1 MEKEKLKKQTNFNAQ
16 KLKNNKAITL
26 IALVVT
32 IVVLLILAGISISL
46 VIGDNGLIQKS
57 KDAKLETRTGTV
69 EDEVTVWK
77 QNNAVNRSLGNG
89 TDDPDAMIQ
98 GLIDRGL
105 LNEDEI
111 DREQEIITIK
121 RKNGSVVKQISYSN
135 VDINISKTPEIEK
148 SGGVM
153 LKVTSV
159 EGMTIP
165 NMNVWDEF
173 ENKDY
178 TELLEYINSL
188 NEEQKKEKIKK
199 MLPEY
204 VNKMTAETENPSNCK
219 TFEDAV
225 TLLYKNWGMEVPT
238 ENLEEEFWKIIIEEG
253 DGGIDGFLG
262 ECIETLYYNEDSK
275 EIKGYTVTNPDGEE
289 SSKYIAKENGTYTF
303 KVKDLV
309 TGKIYTKKVEVT
321 NVETDDKYYIANI
334 KQFDIEEGTAK
345 IITKIASAN
354 EVKISMMLNTWC
366 IGLRSKDTDNLDT
379 FEEAY
384 IVYNNEKI
392 DISSIIKNKES
403 YNYIVGDQIEIR
415 KLLNLGLIGWSKF
428 EENEQLFIIVK
439 DGVEYKGF
447 AKVGE
452 V

>member
-1 MEKEKLKKQTNFNAQ
+1 MKKEKLKKQTNFNTQ

-57 KDAKLETRTGTV
+57 KDAKLETRAGTV

-135 VDINISKTPEIEK
+135 VDINISKTPETKK
-148 SGGVM
+148 SGVVV
-153 LKVTSV
+153 LNVTSV

-173 ENKDY
+173 GNEDY

-199 MLPEY
+199 MLPEAM
-204 VNKMTAETENPSNCK
+204 NKSTAESENPSNCK

-225 TLLYKNWGMEVPT
+225 KLGFKDLGMEVPT
-238 ENLEEEFWKIIIEEG
+238 ENLEEEFWKIIEEG

-334 KQFDIEEGTAK
+334 KQFDIEDGTAK

-354 EVKISMMLNTWC
+354 EVKISISFDTWC

-392 DISSIIKNKES
+392 DISSIIENKES
-403 YNYIVGDQIEIR
+403 YNYIEGVQIGN
-415 KLLNLGLIGWSKF
+415 LLDLKSSDWSKF
-428 EENEQLFIIVK
+428 KENEQLFIIVK

-447 AKVGE
+447 AKVGK

>member
-1 MEKEKLKKQTNFNAQ
+1 MKKEKLKKQTNFNTQ

-57 KDAKLETRTGTV
+57 KDAKLETRAGTV

-77 QNNAVNRSLGNG
+77 QNNAVNRSIGNG
-89 TDDPDAMIQ
+89 TDDPDTMIQ

-121 RKNGSVVKQISYSN
+121 RKNGSIVKQISYSN

-173 ENKDY
+173 GNEDY

-188 NEEQKKEKIKK
+188 NEEQKKELIKK

-204 VNKMTAETENPSNCK
+204 VNKTTSESENPSNCK

-225 TLLYKNWGMEVPT
+225 KLIFKDSEMEIPT
-238 ENLEEEFWKIIIEEG
+238 ENLEEEFWKEIEENS
-253 DGGIDGFLG
+253 DGIDGAFRG
-262 ECIETLYYNEDSK
+262 CIETLYYNKDSK

-289 SSKYIAKENGTYTF
+289 SSTYIAKENGTYTF

-321 NVETDDKYYIANI
+321 NVNTDDKYYITNI
-334 KQFDIEEGTAK
+334 RESDIESGTAK

-354 EVKISMMLNTWC
+354 EVKISNKHDIWC

-392 DISSIIKNKES
+392 DISSIIENKES
-403 YNYIVGDQIEIR
+403 YNYIEGAQIGN
-415 KLLNLGLIGWSKF
+415 LLDLKSSDWSKF
-428 EENEQLFIIVK
+428 KENEQLFIIVK

-447 AKVGE
+447 AKVGI